1 MSGHGIGITRR
12 GVLTGIAGGAA
23 VAAIGKGFAFVANEK
38 ARVVRVESDKV
49 WNGDTRDP
57 DVVKTMVDRGVMAL
71 VGASTSSVAWRT
83 FVTPEM
89 RVGLKINLLGR
100 PLVYTAPEVTD
111 VVAAGVIAAGV
122 KPENIIIWDR
132 WKDHFA
138 PTRYKFGKGKHGE
151 SIEAGGRYH
160 ATTGLKGTKG
170 NAPIDTMAV
179 DRTNVTVS
187 LPVLKDHGVSGVT
200 LALKNIAFGCYDHY
214 RSAHDNNCDP
224 FIAEAYAH
232 YVATT
237 KIPLI
242 VMDATEA
249 CFDGGPLAPLAGER
263 DLPRHRPRGPRSR
276 LPKGDHG
283 QTGREGAAGQDPPE
297 PPHRD
302 GDREG
307 TRRRRPQP
315 NRRGERARLSLHRG
329 CSPSI
334 R

>member
-111 VVAAGVIAAGV
+111 VGAAGVIAAGG
-122 KPENIIIWDR
+122 KPEHIIIWDR

-151 SIEAGGRYH
+151 SIEAGG
-160 ATTGLKGTKG
+160 ATT
-170 NAPIDTMAV
+170 
-179 DRTNVTVS
+179 
-187 LPVLKDHGVSGVT
+187 
-200 LALKNIAFGCYDHY
+200 
-214 RSAHDNNCDP
+214 
-224 FIAEAYAH
+224 
-232 YVATT
+232 
-237 KIPLI
+237 
-242 VMDATEA
+242 
-249 CFDGGPLAPLAGER
+249 
-263 DLPRHRPRGPRSR
+263 PRPGSRGPKATRRSTPWR
-276 LPKGDHG
+276 W
-283 QTGREGAAGQDPPE
+283 TGR
-297 PPHRD
+297 
-302 GDREG
+302 
-307 TRRRRPQP
+307 T
-315 NRRGERARLSLHRG
+315 
-329 CSPSI
+329 SP
-334 R
+334 

>member
-1 MSGHGIGITRR
+1 LRTKKPASCGSSRTR
-12 GVLTGIAGGAA
+12 
-23 VAAIGKGFAFVANEK
+23 F
-38 ARVVRVESDKV
+38 

-138 PTRYKFGKGKHGE
+138 RPATSSGRATRREHR
-151 SIEAGGRYH
+151 SGGRYH

-179 DRTNVTVS
+179 DRRT
-187 LPVLKDHGVSGVT
+187 
-200 LALKNIAFGCYDHY
+200 
-214 RSAHDNNCDP
+214 
-224 FIAEAYAH
+224 
-232 YVATT
+232 
-237 KIPLI
+237 
-242 VMDATEA
+242 
-249 CFDGGPLAPLAGER
+249 
-263 DLPRHRPRGPRSR
+263 
-276 LPKGDHG
+276 
-283 QTGREGAAGQDPPE
+283 
-297 PPHRD
+297 
-302 GDREG
+302 
-307 TRRRRPQP
+307 
-315 NRRGERARLSLHRG
+315 
-329 CSPSI
+329 SP
-334 R
+334 

>member
-1 MSGHGIGITRR
+1 
-12 GVLTGIAGGAA
+12 
-23 VAAIGKGFAFVANEK
+23 
-38 ARVVRVESDKV
+38 
-49 WNGDTRDP
+49 
-57 DVVKTMVDRGVMAL
+57 MVDRGVMAL

-249 CFDGGPLAPLAGER
+249 CFDGGP
-263 DLPRHRPRGPRSR
+263 RPADRSR
-276 LPKGDHG
+276 LWRENAIYLATDPVALDLVCRKVIMAKRAEKGLPDRTRQSRHIETAIG
-283 QTGREGAAGQDPPE
+283 KGLGV
-297 PPHRD
+297 
-302 GDREG
+302 GD
-307 TRRRRPQP
+307 
-315 NRRGERARLSLHRG
+315 LSRIDVV
-329 CSPSI
+329 SV
-334 R
+334 RV